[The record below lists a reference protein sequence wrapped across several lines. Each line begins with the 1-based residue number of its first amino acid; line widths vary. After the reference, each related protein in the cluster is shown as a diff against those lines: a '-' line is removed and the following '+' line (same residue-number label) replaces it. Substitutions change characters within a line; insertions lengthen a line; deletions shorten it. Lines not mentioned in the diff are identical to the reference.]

1 MAADSET
8 RVSLERATKDYGSVV
23 AVKDIDLEIEP
34 GEFVVIVGP
43 SGCGKSTTLRMIAGL
58 EELTEGDLYFDDR
71 RMNAVEP
78 KDRNVAMVFQNYALY
93 PHMTARRNMVFG
105 MNAGGQSYS
114 SEEIEARVSEAAEV
128 LGITDLL
135 DRKPKQLSGGER
147 QRVALGRSLV
157 RDPDVLL
164 LDEPLSN
171 LDAKLRIQMRTELRE
186 LHHELGTTTVY
197 VTHDQ
202 TEAMTLGDKVVVMED
217 GEIQQVDPPT
227 ALYDFPENQFVADFI
242 GEPPMNMLPVE
253 IRETDG
259 GHVATFTVGPQDFR
273 LPLPGTD
280 GPSTL
285 TGTDALLGVRPG
297 DIHRADPDENEPGTV
312 LELTVDITE
321 PLGESLLVHGRAG
334 DQEVTVELD
343 AHAIVSKGETISLGF
358 DQDRLHLFDPAD
370 DDALYHS
377 AEPGQDEA

>member
-8 RVSLERATKDYGSVV
+8 RVSLEGATKDYGSVV
-23 AVKDIDLEIEP
+23 AVKDLDLEIEP

-58 EELTEGDLYFDDR
+58 EDLTDGGLYFDGQK
-71 RMNAVEP
+71 MNGVEP

-93 PHMTARRNMVFG
+93 PHMTARRNMTFG
-105 MNAGGQSYS
+105 MNAGGQSYTD
-114 SEEIEARVSEAAEV
+114 EEIEERVTEAATV

-186 LHHELGTTTVY
+186 LHRELGTTTVY

-202 TEAMTLGDKVVVMED
+202 TEAMTLGDKVVVMEN
-217 GEIQQVDPPT
+217 GEVQQVDPPT
-227 ALYDFPENQFVADFI
+227 ALYDFPENRFVADFI
-242 GEPPMNMLPVE
+242 GEPPMNIFPVTLHE
-253 IRETDG
+253 DADG
-259 GHVATFTVGPQDFR
+259 QSVSVRNGPSNFR
-273 LPLPGTD
+273 LPLPGTED
-280 GPSTL
+280 SPI
-285 TGTDALLGVRPG
+285 TGQAALLGVRPG
-297 DIHRADPDENEPGTV
+297 DIHEGDPADETT
-312 LELTVDITE
+312 LEVSVHITE
-321 PLGESLLVHGRAG
+321 PLGESLLVHGTVG
-334 DQEVTVELD
+334 DQDLTVELD
-343 AHAIVSKGETISLGF
+343 AHAKVSQGETISIAF
-358 DQDRLHLFDPAD
+358 DRDRLHLLDSD
-370 DDALYHS
+370 TGEALYHS
-377 AEPGQDEA
+377 AERLD

>member
-23 AVKDIDLEIEP
+23 AVKGIDLEIEP

-58 EELTEGDLYFDDR
+58 EELTEGALYFDDR
-71 RMNAVEP
+71 KMNGVEP

-105 MNAGGQSYS
+105 MNSGGQSYS
-114 SEEIEARVSEAAEV
+114 EEEIAQRVAEAADT

-227 ALYDFPENQFVADFI
+227 ALYDFPENRFVADFI

-253 IRETDG
+253 IHEGDG
-259 GHVATFTVGPQDFR
+259 GHAVTFTAGPQDFR

-285 TGTDALLGVRPG
+285 AGQEALLGVRPG
-297 DIHRADPDENEPGTV
+297 DIHREELDEDEPETT
-312 LELTVDITE
+312 LELTVNITE
-321 PLGESLLVHGRAG
+321 PLGESLLVHGSAG
-334 DQEVTVELD
+334 DQELTVELD
-343 AHAIVSKGETISLGF
+343 AHATVSKGETVYLEF
-358 DQDRLHLFDPAD
+358 DLDRLHLFDPAEGE
-370 DDALYHS
+370 ALYHS
-377 AEPGQDEA
+377 AEPALEQH

>member
-8 RVSLERATKDYGSVV
+8 RVTLEQATKDYGSVV
-23 AVKDIDLEIEP
+23 AVKEIDLEVEP

-58 EELTEGDLYFDDR
+58 EELSAGALYFDGTK
-71 RMNAVEP
+71 MNSVEP
-78 KDRNVAMVFQNYALY
+78 KNRNVAMVFQNYALY

-105 MNAGGQSYS
+105 MNSGGSTYSDSEIQDRVQS
-114 SEEIEARVSEAAEV
+114 AAET

-202 TEAMTLGDKVVVMED
+202 TEAMTLGDKVVVMKD

-242 GEPPMNMLPVE
+242 GEPPMNMLPVAVHE
-253 IRETDG
+253 DDG
-259 GHVATFTVGPQDFR
+259 GYAITFTAGPQDFR
-273 LPLPGTD
+273 LPLPETD
-280 GPSTL
+280 DLSGFDSQN
-285 TGTDALLGVRPG
+285 AILGVRPG
-297 DIHRADPDENEPGTV
+297 DIHRAEPDEAEPNRL

-321 PLGESLLVHGRAG
+321 PLGESLLVHGSAG

-343 AHAIVSKGETISLGF
+343 AHASVAKGESVYLEF
-358 DQDRLHLFDPAD
+358 DRDRLHLFDPENGNAV
-370 DDALYHS
+370 YHS
-377 AEPGQDEA
+377 ADSNLGQP

>member
-1 MAADSET
+1 MAVDSET
-8 RVSLERATKDYGSVV
+8 RVSLEGATKDYGSVV

-58 EELTEGDLYFDDR
+58 EELTDGDLFFDDR
-71 RMNAVEP
+71 RMNDVEP

-114 SEEIEARVSEAAEV
+114 SEEIEDRVTEAAEV

-186 LHHELGTTTVY
+186 LHQELGTTTVY

-227 ALYDFPENQFVADFI
+227 ALYDFPENRFVADFI

-253 IRETDG
+253 VVKTDG
-259 GHVATFTVGPQDFR
+259 GSAANFTAGSQDFSLQ
-273 LPLPGTD
+273 LPDTD
-280 GPSTL
+280 EPSPL
-285 TGTDALLGVRPG
+285 AGQEAILGVRPG
-297 DIHRADPDENEPGTV
+297 DIHRVSQGEDDPAQT

-321 PLGESLLVHGRAG
+321 PLGESLLVHGTTG
-334 DQEVTVELD
+334 EQELTVELD
-343 AHAIVSKGETISLGF
+343 AHASVSKGETISLTF
-358 DQDRLHLFDPAD
+358 DLDRLHLFDPSDGEAM
-370 DDALYHS
+370 YHS
-377 AEPGQDEA
+377 ARSGRE